1 MKKKNKYLMVVLCFL
16 ILLQV
21 NLSGDFLYTVNGKVF
36 EGQMVA
42 FKYNVIFFNVYK
54 FGKFH
59 RLMRFPL
66 LQVWKIEFN
75 QREKEGLLSSFDI
88 ESSYEK
94 FRQNKR
100 RKTIVIKG
108 NQNWLDTGI
117 NVNIG
122 QEVLFSV
129 TGFVNID
136 ENTRVFQNGELK
148 LTLNK
153 NKPLPNHPTGAV
165 ISKIGERGKPF
176 YVGDDKAPFQMS
188 RKNRLYIGINDFNF
202 EDNSGSFKIII
213 YY

>member
-1 MKKKNKYLMVVLCFL
+1 MKKNNKNLMIVLCFL

-21 NLSGDFLYTVNGKVF
+21 DLSGDFLYTVDGKVF

-42 FKYNVIFFNVYK
+42 FKYNVIFLNVYR

-66 LQVWKIEFN
+66 SQVWKIEFN
-75 QREKEGLLSSFDI
+75 KREKEGLLSSFDI

-100 RKTIVIKG
+100 KKTIVIKG
-108 NQNWLDTGI
+108 KQNWLDTGI

-129 TGFVNID
+129 TGFINID

-153 NKPLPNHPTGAV
+153 TKPLPHHPTGAV

-176 YVGDDKAPFQMS
+176 YVGNDKAPFHMT

-202 EDNSGSFKIII
+202 EDNSGSFKITI

>member
-1 MKKKNKYLMVVLCFL
+1 MNKNKKNLMALLCLL

-21 NLSGDFLYTVNGKVF
+21 DLSGDFLYSVDGKVF

-42 FKYNVIFFNVYK
+42 FKYNVIFFNVYR

-59 RLMRFPL
+59 RLLRFPL
-66 LQVWKIEFN
+66 SQVWKIEFN
-75 QREKEGLLSSFDI
+75 KREEEGLLSSFDI
-88 ESSYEK
+88 ESSYQK

-100 RKTIVIKG
+100 KRTIVIKG
-108 NQNWLDTGI
+108 KQNWLDTGI

-129 TGFVNID
+129 TGFINID

-176 YVGDDKAPFQMS
+176 YVGNDKAPFKKKK
-188 RKNRLYIGINDFNF
+188 KNRLYIGINDFNF
-202 EDNSGSFKIII
+202 EDNSGSFKITI